1 MAQTNWNFA
10 DFDFTKMLQ
19 DAKIPGFDLNAVMA
33 TQKRNFDA
41 LTEANRRAAAGFQ
54 SIAKRQA
61 EIFQDSIKEL
71 SAASKDALS
80 GASPEANAAKQAELA
95 KKVLDRALANA
106 REIAEMATKANA
118 ETFDIINKRALEGME
133 ELKQF
138 GSKPKVAAK
147 A

>member
-1 MAQTNWNFA
+1 MAQTSWNFT
-10 DFDFTKMLQ
+10 DFDFTKILQ
-19 DAKIPGFDLNAVMA
+19 DAKIPGFDLSAVMA
-33 TQKRNFDA
+33 SQKRNFDA

-71 SAASKDALS
+71 TSASKDALS
-80 GASPEANAAKQAELA
+80 GASPEANAAQQAEVA

-106 REIAEMATKANA
+106 REIAEMAAKSSV
-118 ETFDIINKRALEGME
+118 ETFDVINKRAMEGMD

-138 GSKPKVAAK
+138 VSKPKAAK